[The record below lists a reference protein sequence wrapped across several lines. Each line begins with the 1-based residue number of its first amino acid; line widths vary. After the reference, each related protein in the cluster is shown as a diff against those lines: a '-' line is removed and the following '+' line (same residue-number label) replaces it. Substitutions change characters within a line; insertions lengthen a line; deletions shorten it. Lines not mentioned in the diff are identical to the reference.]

1 MAPGKI
7 PGCSSC
13 RNLPDVLSD
22 LKAQVAANRSGI
34 HNLLALIEECGL
46 DEVSR
51 YMAFIQDN
59 AELW

>member
-1 MAPGKI
+1 MSAGEI
-7 PGCSSC
+7 PGSSPC

-34 HNLLALIEECGL
+34 YNLLALIKECGL

-51 YMAFIQDN
+51 YMGFIQDN
-59 AELW
+59 AEYW